1 MRRVV
6 ASFGASFIL
15 VAALLWAGEAA
26 AQKQPR
32 TAAPSRDAEMPG
44 GPPQPQVRSSTSPAS
59 VAEHIEAC
67 RRNVMQ
73 LDEQLRARQ
82 KKLLSLR
89 NERKSVGL
97 SGGEV
102 AKFKLSSLD
111 QEIRELSR
119 QSEQLIAQIDSE
131 NARCEQLATKVS
143 NRAGAPQPQAKPPQ
157 QQQNQRPNKPRSGQ
171 RSRQ

>member
-1 MRRVV
+1 MCRVV
-6 ASFGASFIL
+6 PRLFL
-15 VAALLWAGEAA
+15 LAALVWAEAA
-26 AQKQPR
+26 SAQKPRPAPAETSQSASQPR
-32 TAAPSRDAEMPG
+32 
-44 GPPQPQVRSSTSPAS
+44 PPQSSAS
-59 VAEHIEAC
+59 AAEHIEAC

>member
-1 MRRVV
+1 V
-6 ASFGASFIL
+6 
-15 VAALLWAGEAA
+15 
-26 AQKQPR
+26 
-32 TAAPSRDAEMPG
+32 T
-44 GPPQPQVRSSTSPAS
+44 
-59 VAEHIEAC
+59 EHIEAC

-131 NARCEQLATKVS
+131 NARCEQLATRVS